1 MTYYQAIILNVAETS
16 IMPGKIP
23 AVFLK
28 LSNAYIWLDLGYA
41 VEANDVLEMFPL
53 QLPRLA
59 KLPVNRL
66 FWKRGRKGRH
76 ISPINFLN
84 HLMIEI
90 KPLPESKCGFDELV
104 HKTVGHLVLNASACL
119 CC

>member
-1 MTYYQAIILNVAETS
+1 MTYYQAIIWNVAETS

-28 LSNAYIWLDLGYA
+28 LSNAYIWLDL
-41 VEANDVLEMFPL
+41 VEANVLEMFPL

-104 HKTVGHLVLNASACL
+104 RKAVGHLVLNASACL
-119 CC
+119 YC